1 MTSGEPSSTADA
13 TDATGAIGAAGAAG
27 EQPPACCAPSGADAE
42 AVLHVPDQ
50 LRPERPPF
58 AVPERSRAQV
68 LRTMP
73 RIEDGAFRMGSEDA
87 DARAEDAEGPVRS
100 VRLSAFH
107 IDAACVTNARFGRFV
122 KETGYVTDAE
132 LAEWSYVF
140 APLVPSGARR
150 HVLDGSV
157 PGAPWWAAVR
167 GACWRAPE
175 GPGSSVG
182 DRRDHPVVHVSWR
195 DAHWYATWAGKRLP
209 TEAEWEY
216 AARGGL
222 DGARYS
228 WGDELAPGGRHR
240 CNIWHGTF
248 PTHNTAEDGYIAAAP
263 VKAFRPNG
271 YGLHNCCGNVWEWCA
286 DWWSTTWHL
295 PEADHTR
302 RDPRGP
308 DDGTA
313 RVLRGGSYLC
323 HDSYCNRYR
332 VAARTANTPD
342 SSTGHTGFRC
352 AAD

>member
-1 MTSGEPSSTADA
+1 MTSGEPSSTAGA
-13 TDATGAIGAAGAAG
+13 SGAIGAAGAAG
-27 EQPPACCAPSGADAE
+27 EQPPACCAPSGAGAE

-68 LRTMP
+68 LRTML
-73 RIEDGAFRMGSEDA
+73 RIEGGAFRMGSEDA

-140 APLVPSGARR
+140 APLVPPGARR

-248 PTHNTAEDGYIAAAP
+248 PTHNTAEDGHVAAAP